1 VERGEIAAYLNDGFA
16 PISTWRAG
24 RWRMWCATWPT
35 STPEDRL
42 AIAAYIKALPPA
54 E

>member
-1 VERGEIAAYLNDGFA
+1 MADVVRNLANLA
-16 PISTWRAG
+16 
-24 RWRMWCATWPT
+24 
-35 STPEDRL
+35 PEDRQ

>member
-1 VERGEIAAYLNDGFA
+1 MADVVQNMANL
-16 PISTWRAG
+16 
-24 RWRMWCATWPT
+24 
-35 STPEDRL
+35 TPEDRL